1 MAEATIQ
8 NLNSQLD
15 AAQKDAGRLEEVA
28 NKQKEASDA
37 LLANTATVLG
47 DNVGQT
53 VNGIQSLESKLS
65 STTDAVNS
73 VASSTAGVL
82 AQVTSDASIYPST
95 DPASLNVDVSAG
107 TFTTTVTNILDS
119 AGGSVLGT
127 FDAVT
132 STGTDAASSINS
144 IVSSLTGAT
153 PTDENLTIVSLGGA
167 SISELTGTVQE
178 AAKRKNSLIGE
189 IKSAA
194 GASSTEGLG
203 DGINDAFAE
212 IEGAMNDVVNDV
224 NGLTQQAT
232 KAVSAIENLGNEVA
246 NAAAEATNSIQ
257 GAIDQTIGQVTA
269 AIETGFEDALGGLED
284 ATNDLLGSVES
295 ALSTGLGFAQ
305 DIFEGIT
312 GNIGNTL
319 QNIFPSSIAIGAD
332 VISSVMDDVVAGGD
346 INLTNAT
353 KRLALLDD
361 SLDPKVKQAI
371 QETEASSP
379 QEFQQ
384 KVEAKARAKGATEAQ
399 IAKFSETAKGI
410 DSALT
415 KVETTIA
422 GQIVSEVGTFYTEDT
437 DLAELIK
444 RYVGADTKNFE
455 FIDSKEELELEL
467 YRMTREVSEIVVHAT
482 ETYTN
487 SNIGSEE
494 IHLRHKDA
502 GHEKGIQYH
511 LVIRRD
517 GRLQRGMPLDQI
529 SDASNIRGHAL
540 NCIDVCLVGG
550 VNVPTDE
557 DNPLEN
563 LSSQSFTQAQ
573 MKTLEAVMEGFYHIV
588 SGGQVI
594 GHNNLSLLHED
605 PYFDVVS
612 FVENKFGKKTV
623 YSDLFTEPSL
633 SRKELV
639 SKKPI

>member
-1 MAEATIQ
+1 MAESTLQ
-8 NLNSQLD
+8 SLNSQLNAAASNAGQQD
-15 AAQKDAGRLEEVA
+15 AVDRALTTAQDGY
-28 NKQKEASDA
+28 
-37 LLANTATVLG
+37 LANTATVLG

-53 VNGIQSLESKLS
+53 VNGIQSLESQLS
-65 STTDAVNS
+65 SATDAVNT
-73 VASSTAGVL
+73 VASSTADVL
-82 AQVTSDASIYPST
+82 VSVTPDASMYPST
-95 DPASLNVDVSAG
+95 DPANLNVDVSAG
-107 TFTTTVTNILDS
+107 TYITTATNFLDS
-119 AGGSVLGT
+119 PGGTILGS

-144 IVSSLTGAT
+144 IVSSLTGTA
-153 PTDENLTIVSLGGA
+153 PPEENLTIVSLGGA
-167 SISELTGTVQE
+167 SISELTASVQE

-194 GASSTEGLG
+194 GASSVEGLG
-203 DGINDAFAE
+203 SSINDTFAE
-212 IEGAMNDVVNDV
+212 IEGAMNDAINDS
-224 NGLTQQAT
+224 NGLLQQAT
-232 KAVSAIENLGNEVA
+232 EAVSAIENLGNEVA
-246 NAAAEATNSIQ
+246 NAAAEATNSLQ
-257 GAIDQTIGQVTA
+257 GAIDQTIGQVSNSIGTA
-269 AIETGFEDALGGLED
+269 FEDALGGLEA
-284 ATNDLLGSVES
+284 ATNDLLGGVTSS
-295 ALSTGLGFAQ
+295 INTGLGFAQ
-305 DIFEGIT
+305 DLFEGIT

-319 QNIFPSSIAIGAD
+319 QNIFPSSIAIGPD
-332 VISSVMDDVVAGGD
+332 VISSVMDDVLAGGD
-346 INLTNAT
+346 IDLTNAT

-361 SLDPKVKQAI
+361 SLDPKVKEAI
-371 QETEASSP
+371 RETNAQSP
-379 QEFQQ
+379 QEFQN
-384 KVEAKARAKGATEAQ
+384 KVEAKAKAKGATDAQ

-410 DSALT
+410 DSALS

-422 GQIVSEVGTFYTEDT
+422 GQLVSEVGSFYTEDT

-444 RYVGADTKNFE
+444 RYKEGDTKNFE

-494 IHLRHKDA
+494 IHLRHKEA
-502 GHEKGIQYH
+502 GHEKGLQYH

-529 SDASNIRGHAL
+529 SDASNVRGHAL

-605 PYFDVVS
+605 PYFDVIS

-623 YSDLFTEPSL
+623 YKDLFTETSL